1 MLKPG
6 LYPDVVTFA
15 TLIDVLRKMGDLKVL
30 EDMRMW
36 MMAVVSEVDVENNN
50 EEGCVRAMLIMGMP
64 FRRTRFNI
72 ARMNRW
78 C

>member
-1 MLKPG
+1 MRN
-6 LYPDVVTFA
+6 VASV
-15 TLIDVLRKMGDLKVL
+15 KVL